1 MQKNYK
7 ENHLKPYAIKSINSK
22 GRIYNEK
29 ENSIRSPYQRDRDR
43 IIHSSSFRRLKH
55 KTQVFVNTEGDHYRT
70 RLTHSME
77 VSQISRTLARFLG
90 LNEDLCETLSLSHDL
105 GHTPFGHAGEEVLNQ
120 CMRRHGGFNHNIQ
133 TLRIV
138 TLLENK
144 YYKFFGLNLTI
155 ETLDGLI
162 KHNGPVKNL
171 NLYNTILKKNLFK
184 NKIVFHAFPSLEA
197 QVAAI
202 SDDIAYNNHDLE
214 DGLRAGLFTIE
225 KFNSIP
231 FVSKLINKHVNNT
244 KNYRREIIINQIV
257 RELINVMVVDV
268 INTTNRNLKKYNP
281 QSIKDIYKQDHLIV
295 DFSDK
300 IKKVDMQIKDF
311 LRHNMYNHK
320 KVIINTNKGKRII
333 KVLFN
338 YLSKNPKKY
347 INEELLKKAPKERVV
362 ADFIAGMTDRYAI
375 NLHKKIKWIYF
386 QIIKKGLWII

>member
-7 ENHLKPYAIKSINSK
+7 ENHLKPYAVRSINSK
-22 GRIYNEK
+22 GRIYNEP

-77 VSQISRTLARFLG
+77 VSQIARTLSRSLG
-90 LNEDLCETLSLSHDL
+90 LNEDLSETLSLSHDL

-120 CMRRHGGFNHNIQ
+120 CMGKYGGFDHNIQ

-138 TLLENK
+138 TSIENK
-144 YYKFFGLNLTI
+144 YYKFCGLNLTI

-171 NLYNTILKKNLFK
+171 VQYKTILKKDLFS
-184 NKIVFHAFPSLEA
+184 NKIVFNAFPSLEA

-202 SDDIAYNNHDLE
+202 ADDIAYNNHDLE
-214 DGLRAGLFTIE
+214 DGLRAGLFTI
-225 KFNSIP
+225 KKISSITY
-231 FVSKLINKHVNNT
+231 VSKLINKHV
-244 KNYRREIIINQIV
+244 KNIKNFRREIIISQIV
-257 RELINVMVVDV
+257 RDLINLMVVDV
-268 INTTNRNLKKYNP
+268 INTTNKNLKRSNP
-281 QSIKDIYKQDHLIV
+281 QLINDIYKQDRLIV

-300 IKKVDMQIKDF
+300 MKMIDKQIKDF
-311 LRHNMYNHK
+311 LKRNMYNHK
-320 KVIINTNKGKRII
+320 KVVVNTNRGKRII
-333 KVLFN
+333 NDLFK
-338 YLSKNPKKY
+338 YLSKNSRKHISKDLFK
-347 INEELLKKAPKERVV
+347 NEQKERVI

-375 NLHKKIKWIYF
+375 NLYKKVK
-386 QIIKKGLWII
+386 

>member
-1 MQKNYK
+1 MQKDYK

-29 ENSIRSPYQRDRDR
+29 EDSIRSPYQRDRDR

-55 KTQVFVNTEGDHYRT
+55 KTQVFVNTEVDHYRT
-70 RLTHSME
+70 RLTHSVE
-77 VSQISRTLARFLG
+77 VSQISRTLARSLG

-105 GHTPFGHAGEEVLNQ
+105 GHTPFGHAGEVVLNQ
-120 CMRRHGGFNHNIQ
+120 CMQSNGGFDHNIQ

-162 KHNGPVKNL
+162 KHNGPVKDL
-171 NLYNTILKKNLFK
+171 NLYNTILKKNLFR
-184 NKIVFHAFPSLEA
+184 NKIIFYASPSLEA

-225 KFNSIP
+225 KFNSIA
-231 FVSKLINKHVNNT
+231 FVSRLINKHVKNT
-244 KNYRREIIINQIV
+244 KSFRREIIINQIV

-281 QSIKDIYKQDHLIV
+281 QSIEDIYKQDRLIV

-300 IKKVDMQIKDF
+300 MKKADIQIKNF
-311 LRHNMYNHK
+311 LRLNMYNHK

-333 KVLFN
+333 KDLFN

-347 INEELLKKAPKERVV
+347 INEELLKKEQKERVV
-362 ADFIAGMTDRYAI
+362 ADYIAGMTDRYAI
-375 NLHKKIKWIYF
+375 NLHKKIK
-386 QIIKKGLWII
+386 

>member
-77 VSQISRTLARFLG
+77 VSQISRTLARSLG
-90 LNEDLCETLSLSHDL
+90 LNEDLCETLSLAHDL
-105 GHTPFGHAGEEVLNQ
+105 GHTPFGHAGEKILDK
-120 CMRRHGGFNHNIQ
+120 CMNRHGGFDHNIQ

-144 YYKFFGLNLTI
+144 YYNFFGLNLTI

-162 KHNGPVKNL
+162 KHNGPVKDMK
-171 NLYNTILKKNLFK
+171 LYNTILKKKIFRD
-184 NKIVFHAFPSLEA
+184 KIVFYTSPSLEA

-214 DGLRAGLFTIE
+214 DGLRAGLFTIG

-231 FVSKLINKHVNNT
+231 FVNKLINKHV
-244 KNYRREIIINQIV
+244 KNIKNFRKEIIISQIV

-268 INTTNRNLKKYNP
+268 INTTKRNLKKYNP
-281 QSIKDIYKQDHLIV
+281 QSIKDIYKQDHVIV
-295 DFSDK
+295 DFSNK
-300 IKKVDMQIKDF
+300 VKKVDVQIKDF
-311 LRHNMYNHK
+311 LSYNMYNHE

-333 KVLFN
+333 KALFN
-338 YLSKNPKKY
+338 YLSQKPKKY
-347 INEELLKKAPKERVV
+347 INGEILKRELKERAI

-375 NLHKKIKWIYF
+375 NLYKKIK
-386 QIIKKGLWII
+386 

>member
-1 MQKNYK
+1 MQKVYK
-7 ENHLKPYAIKSINSK
+7 ENHLKPYAIKSNHSK

-29 ENSIRSPYQRDRDR
+29 KNLVRSPYQRDRDR

-77 VSQISRTLARFLG
+77 VSQISRTLARYLG

-105 GHTPFGHAGEEVLNQ
+105 GHTPFGHAGEEILDQ
-120 CMRRHGGFNHNIQ
+120 CMINYGGFDHNIQ

-138 TLLENK
+138 TLPEHK

-162 KHNGPVKNL
+162 KHNGPVKNI
-171 NLYNTILKKNLFK
+171 NLFNKILKTNMFK
-184 NKIVFHAFPSLEA
+184 NKIDFNLFPSLEA

-225 KFNSIP
+225 EFNSIP
-231 FVSKLINKHVNNT
+231 FISNLVSRHLKNK
-244 KNYRREIIINQIV
+244 KKFRREVIINQIV
-257 RELINVMVVDV
+257 RDLINLMVIDV
-268 INTTNRNLKKYNP
+268 INTTKSNIKKYNP
-281 QSIKDIYKQDHLIV
+281 QSVKDIYKRDRLIV

-300 IKKVDMQIKDF
+300 MKSVDFKIKAF
-311 LRHNMYNHK
+311 LKINMYNHK
-320 KVIINTNKGKRII
+320 KVVLNTNKGRKII
-333 KVLFN
+333 ENLFK
-338 YLSKNPKKY
+338 YLLKNFKKY
-347 INEELLKKAPKERVV
+347 ISKDLLKRENKERLI

-375 NLHKKIKWIYF
+375 NLYKKIK
-386 QIIKKGLWII
+386 

>member
-1 MQKNYK
+1 MQKKFMKNY
-7 ENHLKPYAIKSINSK
+7 LRPYAIKPINSK

-77 VSQISRTLARFLG
+77 VSQISRTLARTLG

-105 GHTPFGHAGEEVLNQ
+105 GHTPFGHAGEEVLDQ
-120 CMRRHGGFNHNIQ
+120 CMKRYGGFDHNIQ

-144 YYKFFGLNLTI
+144 YYNFFGLNLTI

-171 NLYNTILKKNLFK
+171 NFYNTILKKDLFK
-184 NKIVFHAFPSLEA
+184 NKIVFHEFPSLEA
-197 QVAAI
+197 QIAAI

-225 KFNSIP
+225 KLNSIS
-231 FVSKLINKHVNNT
+231 FVSKFINKHVRN
-244 KNYRREIIINQIV
+244 KKSFRREIIINQIV
-257 RELINVMVVDV
+257 RELINIMVVDV

-300 IKKVDMQIKDF
+300 MKIVHMQIKSF
-311 LRHNMYNHK
+311 LRHYMYNHK
-320 KVIINTNKGKRII
+320 KVIINTNRGKRII

-338 YLSKNPKKY
+338 YLLKNPKKY
-347 INEELLKKAPKERVV
+347 INEELLKKEPKERVV

-375 NLHKKIKWIYF
+375 NLYKKIK
-386 QIIKKGLWII
+386 

>member
-77 VSQISRTLARFLG
+77 VSQISRTLARSLG

-120 CMRRHGGFNHNIQ
+120 CMERHGGFNHNIQ

-171 NLYNTILKKNLFK
+171 NLYNAILKKNLFK

-295 DFSDK
+295 DYSDK
-300 IKKVDMQIKDF
+300 MKKVDMHIKDF
-311 LRHNMYNHK
+311 LRQNMYNHK

-347 INEELLKKAPKERVV
+347 INEELVKKAPKERVV

-375 NLHKKIKWIYF
+375 NLHKKIK
-386 QIIKKGLWII
+386 

>member
-7 ENHLKPYAIKSINSK
+7 ENHLKPYAVRSINSK
-22 GRIYNEK
+22 GRIYNEPD
-29 ENSIRSPYQRDRDR
+29 NSIRSPYQRDRDR

-77 VSQISRTLARFLG
+77 VSQIARTLARSLG

-120 CMRRHGGFNHNIQ
+120 CMGQYGGFDHNIQ

-138 TLLENK
+138 TSIENK
-144 YYKFFGLNLTI
+144 YYKFCGLNLTI

-171 NLYNTILKKNLFK
+171 VQYKTILKKDLFS
-184 NKIVFHAFPSLEA
+184 NKIVFNAFPSLEA

-202 SDDIAYNNHDLE
+202 ADDIAYNNHDLE
-214 DGLRAGLFTIE
+214 DGLRAGLFTI
-225 KFNSIP
+225 KKISSITY
-231 FVSKLINKHVNNT
+231 VSKLINKHV
-244 KNYRREIIINQIV
+244 KNIKNFRREIIINQIV
-257 RELINVMVVDV
+257 RDLINLMVLDV
-268 INTTNRNLKKYNP
+268 INTTNKNLKRSNP
-281 QSIKDIYKQDHLIV
+281 QLINDIYKQDRLIV

-300 IKKVDMQIKDF
+300 MKMIDKQIKDF
-311 LRHNMYNHK
+311 LKRNMYNHK
-320 KVIINTNKGKRII
+320 KVVVNTNRGKRII
-333 KVLFN
+333 NDLFK
-338 YLSKNPKKY
+338 YLSKNSRKHISKDLFK
-347 INEELLKKAPKERVV
+347 NEQKERVI

-375 NLHKKIKWIYF
+375 NLYKKVK
-386 QIIKKGLWII
+386 

>member
-120 CMRRHGGFNHNIQ
+120 CIKRHGGFNHNIQ

-138 TLLENK
+138 TLLEHK

-171 NLYNTILKKNLFK
+171 NLYNTILKKDLFK
-184 NKIVFHAFPSLEA
+184 NKIIFDAYPSLEA
-197 QVAAI
+197 QIAAI

-244 KNYRREIIINQIV
+244 KNFRREIIINQIV

-347 INEELLKKAPKERVV
+347 INEELVKKAPKERVV

-375 NLHKKIKWIYF
+375 NLHKKIK
-386 QIIKKGLWII
+386 

>member
-1 MQKNYK
+1 MQKNFK

-120 CMRRHGGFNHNIQ
+120 CMKRHGGFNHNIQ

-171 NLYNTILKKNLFK
+171 NLYNAILKKNLFK

-347 INEELLKKAPKERVV
+347 INEELVKKAPKERVV

-375 NLHKKIKWIYF
+375 NLHKKIK
-386 QIIKKGLWII
+386 

>member
-1 MQKNYK
+1 MQKNIN
-7 ENHLKPYAIKSINSK
+7 ENHLRRYAIKSNNSK
-22 GRIYNEK
+22 GRIYKEK
-29 ENSIRSPYQRDRDR
+29 ESSIRSPYQRDRDR

-77 VSQISRTLARFLG
+77 VSQISRTLARSLG

-105 GHTPFGHAGEEVLNQ
+105 GHTPFGHAGEEALDQ
-120 CMRRHGGFNHNIQ
+120 CMKTHGGFDHNVQ
-133 TLRIV
+133 TLRVV

-144 YYKFFGLNLTI
+144 YYNFFGLNLTI

-171 NLYNTILKKNLFK
+171 NPYNAILKKNLFK
-184 NKIVFHAFPSLEA
+184 NKIIFHTFPSLEA

-214 DGLRAGLFTIE
+214 DGLRAGLFTIR

-231 FVSKLINKHVNNT
+231 FISKLINQHVKNT
-244 KNYRREIIINQIV
+244 KSFRKEIIINQIV
-257 RELINVMVVDV
+257 RELINAMVIDV

-281 QSIKDIYKQDHLIV
+281 QSVQDIYKQDYLIV

-300 IKKVDMQIKDF
+300 MKIVDKQIKYF
-311 LRHNMYNHK
+311 LRNNMYNHK
-320 KVIINTNKGKRII
+320 KVVINTNKGKKII
-333 KVLFN
+333 RVLFN
-338 YLSKNPKKY
+338 YLSKNPKKF
-347 INEELLKKAPKERVV
+347 INGELLKKEQKERVV

-375 NLHKKIKWIYF
+375 NLYKKIK
-386 QIIKKGLWII
+386 

>member
-77 VSQISRTLARFLG
+77 VSQISRTLARSLG

-120 CMRRHGGFNHNIQ
+120 CMERHGGFNHNIQ

-171 NLYNTILKKNLFK
+171 NLYNAILKKNLFK

-231 FVSKLINKHVNNT
+231 FVSKLINKHVKNI

-347 INEELLKKAPKERVV
+347 INEELLKKETKERVV

-386 QIIKKGLWII
+386 

>member
-7 ENHLKPYAIKSINSK
+7 ENYLKPYAIKSINST

-77 VSQISRTLARFLG
+77 VSQISRTLARSLG

-120 CMRRHGGFNHNIQ
+120 CMERHGGFNHNIQ

-171 NLYNTILKKNLFK
+171 NLYNAILKKNLFK

-244 KNYRREIIINQIV
+244 KNFRREIIINQIV
-257 RELINVMVVDV
+257 RKLINDMVVDV

-375 NLHKKIKWIYF
+375 NLHKKIK
-386 QIIKKGLWII
+386 